1 MNELKLI
8 KVNELEIGD
17 EIIISSYSK
26 LKYLKVLKL
35 PKLKTNNWGDYYT
48 NVKCSLSKKRMKNGN
63 FEWNVFIFE
72 QDVTKHNSI
81 VYQNLNNRHILLVK
95 KELIKSL

>member
-17 EIIISSYSK
+17 EVIISSYSK

-35 PKLKTNNWGDYYT
+35 PKLKTNRWGEYYT
-48 NVKCSLSKKRMKNGN
+48 NVKCSLLKKRMKNGN
-63 FEWNVFIFE
+63 FEWNVLIFE

-95 KELIKSL
+95 RENN

>member
-35 PKLKTNNWGDYYT
+35 PKLKTNSWGDYYT
-48 NVKCSLSKKRMKNGN
+48 YVKCSIKQKHCVSKWGKNIN
-63 FEWNVFIFE
+63 INIFE
-72 QDVTKHNSI
+72 QDVTQHNSVI
-81 VYQNLNNRHILLVK
+81 YQDLNNRDILLVK
-95 KELIKSL
+95 RENN

>member
-8 KVNELEIGD
+8 KISELEIGD

-35 PKLKTNNWGDYYT
+35 PKLKTGSWGDYYT
-48 NVKCSLSKKRMKNGN
+48 NVKCSIKQKHCVSKWGKNIN
-63 FEWNVFIFE
+63 INIFE
-72 QDVTKHNSI
+72 QDVTQHNSVI
-81 VYQNLNNRHILLVK
+81 YQDLNNRDILLVK
-95 KELIKSL
+95 RENN

>member
-17 EIIISSYSK
+17 EIIISSYSN
-26 LKYLKVLKL
+26 LKYLKVVKL
-35 PKLKTNNWGDYYT
+35 PKLKTSRWGDYYT

-72 QDVTKHNSI
+72 QDVTKHNST
-81 VYQNLNNRHILLVK
+81 VYQNLNNRHIFLVK
-95 KELIKSL
+95 KKN

>member
-8 KVNELEIGD
+8 EVSELEIGD

-35 PKLKTNNWGDYYT
+35 PKLKSGSWKDYYT
-48 NVKCSLSKKRMKNGN
+48 NVKCSLSKK
-63 FEWNVFIFE
+63 
-72 QDVTKHNSI
+72 
-81 VYQNLNNRHILLVK
+81 K
-95 KELIKSL
+95 KE

>member
-8 KVNELEIGD
+8 KVSELELGD
-17 EIIISSYSK
+17 EIIISSYSN
-26 LKYLKVLKL
+26 LKYLKVIKL
-35 PKLKTNNWGDYYT
+35 PKVKTNSWGSYYT
-48 NVKCSLSKKRMKNGN
+48 NVKCSIKQEHHLSKWGKKMNIN
-63 FEWNVFIFE
+63 IFE

-95 KELIKSL
+95 RENN

>member
-17 EIIISSYSK
+17 EIIISSNSN
-26 LKYLKVLKL
+26 LKYLKVIKL
-35 PKLKTNNWGDYYT
+35 PKLKTSRWGDYYT

-63 FEWNVFIFE
+63 FEWNVSIFE
-72 QDVTKHNSI
+72 PDVTQHNSI
-81 VYQNLNNRHILLVK
+81 IYQDLNNRHILLVK
-95 KELIKSL
+95 RENN

>member
-8 KVNELEIGD
+8 KVSELEIGD
-17 EIIISSYSK
+17 EIIISSYSD

-48 NVKCSLSKKRMKNGN
+48 NVKCSIKQEHHISKWGKQTNVN
-63 FEWNVFIFE
+63 FFE
-72 QDVTKHNSI
+72 TDTSKHNSI
-81 VYQNLNNRHILLVK
+81 IYKNLNNRHILLVK
-95 KELIKSL
+95 RENN

>member
-8 KVNELEIGD
+8 KVDELEIGD

-35 PKLKTNNWGDYYT
+35 PKLKTSRWGDYYT
-48 NVKCSLSKKRMKNGN
+48 NVKCSIKQKHCVSKWGKNIN
-63 FEWNVFIFE
+63 INIFE
-72 QDVTKHNSI
+72 QDVAQHNSI
-81 VYQNLNNRHILLVK
+81 IYQNLNNRDILLVK
-95 KELIKSL
+95 RENN